1 MAAPLPAAATHLDL
15 IARLTVAADRLKG
28 RTPVGQRG
36 RRELRALLVEAR
48 LELLASPAP
57 HTDPRTSLAAA
68 VERAAS
74 AGVAYPEL
82 VGLFNDTLDRLPRR

>member
-1 MAAPLPAAATHLDL
+1 MTTDRLDL
-15 IARLTVAADRLKG
+15 IARLTVASDRLKG

-48 LELLASPAP
+48 RALLAAAGPDGA
-57 HTDPRTSLAAA
+57 TADPRIGLAAA
-68 VERAAS
+68 VERAAT